1 MTKVMLVEDD
11 YTMLSLLITFLEV
24 EGYEVVKVN
33 GTENTYSVE
42 NLLKLL
48 REEYPTLM
56 LVDVNLKYA
65 NGLDLLRGIRNDP
78 DFKDIKILMS
88 SGMDF
93 TYQSMEE
100 GADGFLLKPY
110 MPDELIARILVSMP
124 ICIGVQ

>member
-33 GTENTYSVE
+33 GSENTYNLE
-42 NLLKLL
+42 NLLRLL

-110 MPDELIARILVSMP
+110 MPDELIARIQE
-124 ICIGVQ
+124 IIDQ

>member
-33 GTENTYSVE
+33 GSENTYNVE

-110 MPDELIARILVSMP
+110 MPDELIARIQEILN
-124 ICIGVQ
+124 Q

>member
-1 MTKVMLVEDD
+1 MLVEDD

-33 GTENTYSVE
+33 GSENTYNVE

-110 MPDELIARILVSMP
+110 MPDELIARIQEILN
-124 ICIGVQ
+124 Q

>member
-110 MPDELIARILVSMP
+110 MPDELIARIQEILD
-124 ICIGVQ
+124 Q

>member
-33 GTENTYSVE
+33 GSENTYNVE

-110 MPDELIARILVSMP
+110 MPDELIARIQEILD
-124 ICIGVQ
+124 Q